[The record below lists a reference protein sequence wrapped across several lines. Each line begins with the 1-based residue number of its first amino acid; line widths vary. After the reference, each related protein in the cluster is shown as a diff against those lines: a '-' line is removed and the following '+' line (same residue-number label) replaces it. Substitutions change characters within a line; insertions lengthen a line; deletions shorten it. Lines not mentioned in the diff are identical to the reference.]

1 MNTIPPDPRPIFT
14 VSPTGA
20 FTMLRKCMRS
30 IVELNARRGD
40 ERNEFRDPPIWLRC
54 ALLLALA
61 IDLYALTRLAVR
73 DVPVVTALMIVYVL
87 TMLVPP
93 VPSTLG
99 YIRTPRVA
107 FIVTLILLWPP
118 LDVLLV
124 VAFGTLLS
132 VLIFRLY
139 EPWRALSNTV
149 VWAYPAAAASV
160 VGHAILNLIP
170 GRLVGLTAASLAILV
185 VYLFL
190 NFALLA
196 LYRHLRR
203 GDAFFPYW
211 WSCVTENPLAQ
222 VLAVPLPILLG
233 AAALGIGVGPW
244 TLVLLTA
251 LSAVTMPASRAQL
264 AVFLASQRTVQDI
277 VRALMIALER
287 TVPGAQ
293 AHARRVSDLVGEVG
307 RRLRVPAGTL
317 ESWRT
322 AALLHDIGLI
332 DAESRSASPVTHAV
346 VGARILASYPDAIVA
361 DMVREHHTPWSAVA
375 PRLRG
380 NVALGARVL
389 AAAEYYDELRY
400 GTPTSPGRVT
410 HPATAAALRPLI
422 GTQLD
427 PRITSVLLE
436 TAERLEPKAAS

>member
-1 MNTIPPDPRPIFT
+1 
-14 VSPTGA
+14 
-20 FTMLRKCMRS
+20 MLRTWMRT
-30 IVELNARRGD
+30 IVELNKRPGD
-40 ERNEFRDPPIWLRC
+40 ERDEFRNPPTWLRR

-61 IDLYALTRLAVR
+61 VDLYVLTRLPVH
-73 DVPVVTALMIVYVL
+73 DVPVVAALTVVYIL

-93 VPSTLG
+93 VPSPLG

-107 FIVTLILLWPP
+107 FIATLILLWSP

-132 VLIFRLY
+132 VLLFRLY
-139 EPWRALSNTV
+139 EPWRALINTV
-149 VWAYPAAAASV
+149 HWAYPAAAASV
-160 VGHAILNLIP
+160 VGHAILHLIP

-185 VYLFL
+185 VYLSL
-190 NFALLA
+190 NFASLA
-196 LYRHLRR
+196 LYRHFRR

-211 WSCVTENPLAQ
+211 WSCVIENPLAQ
-222 VLAVPLPILLG
+222 VLAAPLPILLG
-233 AAALGIGVGPW
+233 AVALGLGRGPW
-244 TLVLLTA
+244 IALVLTG
-251 LSAVTMPASRAQL
+251 LSAVTMPAGRAQL
-264 AVFLASQRTVQDI
+264 AVYLASQRTVQDI

-293 AHARRVSDLVGEVG
+293 AHAERVSHLMDAVG
-307 RRLRVPAGTL
+307 RRLRVPGGML

-332 DAESRSASPVTHAV
+332 DAESRAASPVGHAI

-361 DMVREHHTPWSAVA
+361 DMVREHHTPWSAVT

-380 NVALGARVL
+380 SVALGARVL

-400 GTPTSPGRVT
+400 GTPASPGRVT
-410 HPATAAALRPLI
+410 HVATAAALRPLI

-427 PRITSVLLE
+427 PRIASVVLE